1 MLPRETP
8 AETCAGFRSWAGGDR
23 GGGGGTKTLTGI
35 TISQAVEATRNVPSP
50 EKAHNLCLHVSI
62 CSLRREKMVVKS
74 SHLKVEMHKETN
86 NSEQV

>member
-1 MLPRETP
+1 M
-8 AETCAGFRSWAGGDR
+8 GR
-23 GGGGGTKTLTGI
+23 GRRGRRGWGTKTLTGI

-62 CSLRREKMVVKS
+62 CSLRREKMVVKT
-74 SHLKVEMHKETN
+74 SHLKVEMHKEETN